1 VSHHNG
7 AIPVKKAK
15 APVTMVISTAIGI
28 VVIVV
33 VIGLAYVSQGEFKD
47 AMVYQTEQQLLAI
60 AQTTARSVEGFVT
73 MHSDALQTM
82 ARDTLLQA
90 DKQTAISHDL
100 AALGYSRLELFYEV
114 HKKDVDAIF
123 LLDAQGMLL
132 HRSPPREGNG
142 SEHRKNL
149 AERPGVAHVLK
160 EHKPYI
166 GDVFL
171 NKTGT
176 LAISLLE
183 PVFYGDQFK
192 GIIERRINLDA
203 LSERLIQPV
212 KLRGRG
218 CAWMFDYKDV
228 ILSHPE
234 KGFIGLS
241 IADVIRKMHLI
252 RGERFHNHGLQEHI
266 LKDHNYLNRL
276 KLEDSGF
283 GLFVNCETNED
294 ELVAYKRVAIG
305 DRDWN
310 LVVTLP
316 YDEIAGPINKHGR
329 NIFALASIV
338 VFLFGLGGAF
348 LLKTQRRKTELE
360 TEAKY
365 LKEMAT
371 SANALRE
378 SERRL
383 RDLVD
388 NSLTGIF
395 IIQEDRIVYKNPE
408 QERLFGPLSEPFSF
422 KDFQS
427 IHPHDVEAFGRFYE
441 KVISGRVQA
450 LDTELRFYPMDRIG
464 NAVDMRWVHCRAS
477 LIQYQ
482 GKDAV
487 LVNMMDI
494 TRAKE
499 FEQLVLTKQKM
510 VSLGHV
516 AAGIAH
522 EIRNP
527 LSGINIYLAT
537 LKKLL
542 GDSEGIGHKSLQKA
556 NRIVEQIQS
565 ASGKIES
572 VVRRVMDFSK
582 PSRPKLALTN
592 INESIEE
599 AINLSAVTLRKRGI
613 ELEKALSA
621 ALPQCHADSHLIE
634 QVILNLVTN
643 AAQAMRHAK
652 DPKRV
657 EIASF
662 VENNHVVIRVSD
674 SGPGVPLGDRDK
686 IFDPFFTTKS
696 DSSGIGLSL
705 SHRIISD
712 HGGSLDVATSKWG
725 GAAFRIEI
733 PMEKRTEER

>member
-1 VSHHNG
+1 MSMT
-7 AIPVKKAK
+7 KASK
-15 APVTMVISTAIGI
+15 TLAIGI
-28 VVIVV
+28 VIGVV
-33 VIGLAYVSQGEFKD
+33 VIVIVMALAYISQREFKE
-47 AMVYQTEQQLLAI
+47 AMVYQTEQQLLTI
-60 AQTTARSVEGFVT
+60 AKTTARSVEAFVT
-73 MHSDALQTM
+73 LHSEALQSM
-82 ARDTLLQA
+82 ARDTLLQPEKGAAVAPSAA
-90 DKQTAISHDL
+90 DRD
-100 AALGYSRLELFYEV
+100 YSRLELFYQV
-114 HKKDVDAIF
+114 HKKDVDAIC
-123 LLDAQGMLL
+123 LLDGQGMLL
-132 HRSPPREGNG
+132 HRSPPLKG
-142 SEHRKNL
+142 SGSGGGKNW
-149 AERPGVAHVLK
+149 AERPSVAYVLK
-160 EHKPYI
+160 HHKPYV

-171 NKTGT
+171 NQAGT

-183 PVFYGDQFK
+183 PVFYKDQFK

-203 LSERLIQPV
+203 ISERFIQPV
-212 KLRGRG
+212 KLGGRG

-234 KGFIGLS
+234 EAFIGLS
-241 IADVIRKMHLI
+241 IEDVIRKMHLV
-252 RGERFHNHGLQEHI
+252 RGERFHEHGLQEHI
-266 LKDHNYLNRL
+266 LQDHNYLNRL

-294 ELVAYKRVAIG
+294 ELVAYKKVAIG
-305 DRDWN
+305 DREWS
-310 LVVTLP
+310 LVVALP
-316 YDEIAGPINKHGR
+316 YDEIAEPINKHAR
-329 NIFALASIV
+329 NIFALAAMV
-338 VFLFGLGGAF
+338 VLLFGFGGAF
-348 LLKTQRRKTELE
+348 FLKTQRRKAELE
-360 TEAKY
+360 SESKY
-365 LKEMAT
+365 LKEMAA

-395 IIQEDRIVYKNPE
+395 IIQEDKIVYRNPE
-408 QERLFGPLSEPFSF
+408 QERLFGPLPEPFSF
-422 KDFQS
+422 KDFRS
-427 IHPHDVEAFGRFYE
+427 IHPHDAEDFSRFYE
-441 KVISGRVQA
+441 KVLSGKVQA
-450 LDTELRFYPMDRIG
+450 LDTEIRFYPIDRMG
-464 NAVDMRWVHCRAS
+464 NGVDMRWVHCRAS

-494 TRAKE
+494 TRTKE
-499 FEQLVLTKQKM
+499 LEQLVLTKQKM

-542 GDSEGIGHKSLQKA
+542 GDSGNLGQKGVQKA
-556 NRIVEQIQS
+556 QRIVHQIQS

-582 PSRPKLALTN
+582 PSRPKLALTD
-592 INESIEE
+592 INASIEE

-613 ELEKALSA
+613 ALEKALSP

-652 DPKRV
+652 DLKKV

-674 SGPGVPLGDRDK
+674 SGPGVPVGDRDK

-725 GAAFRIEI
+725 GAEFRIEI
-733 PMEKRTEER
+733 PVEKRTETR

>member
-1 VSHHNG
+1 MTV
-7 AIPVKKAK
+7 
-15 APVTMVISTAIGI
+15 AIGI
-28 VVIVV
+28 VIGAV
-33 VIGLAYVSQGEFKD
+33 VIAVVLGLAYVSQREFRD
-47 AMVYQTEQQLLAI
+47 TMVYQTEQQLLTI
-60 AQTTARSVEGFVT
+60 AKATARSVEGFVT
-73 MHSDALQTM
+73 LHSEALQTM
-82 ARDTLLQA
+82 AQETLFQA
-90 DKQTAISHDL
+90 EKGTAASRDL
-100 AALGYSRLELFYEV
+100 ADLGYSRLELFYEV
-114 HKKDVDAIF
+114 HKNDVDAIR
-123 LLDAQGMLL
+123 LLDARGDLL
-132 HRSPPREGNG
+132 HRSPPRKGSG
-142 SEHRKNL
+142 SEGRKNL
-149 AERPGVAHVLK
+149 AERPSVAYVLK
-160 EHKPYI
+160 KHKPYV

-171 NKTGT
+171 NQAGILT
-176 LAISLLE
+176 ISLLE
-183 PVFYGDQFK
+183 PVFSENQFR
-192 GIIERRINLDA
+192 GILERRITLDA
-203 LSERLIQPV
+203 ISERFIQPV
-212 KLRGRG
+212 KLGGRG

-234 KGFIGLS
+234 KRFIGLS
-241 IADVIRKMHLI
+241 IEEVIRKMHLA
-252 RGERFHNHGLQEHI
+252 RGERFHEHGLKEHI
-266 LKDHNYLNRL
+266 LKNHNYLNRL

-294 ELVAYKRVAIG
+294 ELVAYKKVAIG

-310 LVVTLP
+310 LVVALP
-316 YDEIAGPINKHGR
+316 YDEIAGPINRHAR
-329 NIFALASIV
+329 NIFALAGIV

-348 LLKTQRRKTELE
+348 LLKTQRRKAELE

-365 LKEMAT
+365 LKEMAA

-383 RDLVD
+383 RDLVN

-408 QERLFGPLSEPFSF
+408 QERLFGPLPEPFSL

-427 IHPHDVEAFGRFYE
+427 IHPHDAEAFRRFYQ
-441 KVISGRVQA
+441 KVMSGAANA
-450 LDTELRFYPMDRIG
+450 LDTEIRFYPMNRIG

-482 GKDAV
+482 RKEAV

-542 GDSEGIGHKSLQKA
+542 GDSGDLGQKGVQKA
-556 NRIVEQIQS
+556 ERIVEQIQS

-572 VVRRVMDFSK
+572 VVKRVMDFSK

-592 INESIEE
+592 INQSIEE
-599 AINLSAVTLRKRGI
+599 AINLSALTLRKRGI
-613 ELEKALSA
+613 ELEKSLSP

-643 AAQAMRHAK
+643 AAQAMRDAE
-652 DPKRV
+652 DPKKI

-662 VENNHVVIRVSD
+662 VENNHVVIKVSD
-674 SGPGVPLGDRDK
+674 SGPGVPVGDRDK

-725 GAAFRIEI
+725 GAEFRIEI
-733 PMEKRTEER
+733 PVEKRTETR

>member
-1 VSHHNG
+1 MIRTS
-7 AIPVKKAK
+7 
-15 APVTMVISTAIGI
+15 VTVAIGI
-28 VVIVV
+28 VIGVV
-33 VIGLAYVSQGEFKD
+33 VIAVVLGLAYVSQREFRD
-47 AMVYQTEQQLLAI
+47 TMVYQTEQQLLTI
-60 AQTTARSVEGFVT
+60 AKATARSVEGFVT
-73 MHSDALQTM
+73 LHSEALQTM
-82 ARDTLLQA
+82 AQETLLQA
-90 DKQTAISHDL
+90 EKGTATSRDL
-100 AALGYSRLELFYEV
+100 ADLGYSRLELFYEV
-114 HKKDVDAIF
+114 HKNDVDAICLF
-123 LLDAQGMLL
+123 DARGVML
-132 HRSPPREGNG
+132 HRSPPWQGNG
-142 SEHRKNL
+142 SEGRKNL
-149 AERPGVAHVLK
+149 AERPSVAYVLK
-160 EHKPYI
+160 KHKPYV

-171 NKTGT
+171 NQAGT
-176 LAISLLE
+176 LTISLLE
-183 PVFYGDQFK
+183 PVFYENHFR
-192 GIIERRINLDA
+192 GIIERRITLDA
-203 LSERLIQPV
+203 ISERFIQPV
-212 KLRGRG
+212 KLGGRG

-234 KGFIGLS
+234 KRFIGLS
-241 IADVIRKMHLI
+241 IEDVIRKMHLV
-252 RGERFHNHGLQEHI
+252 RGERFHKHGLKEHI

-276 KLEDSGF
+276 KVEDSGF
-283 GLFVNCETNED
+283 GLFVNCETNEN

-310 LVVTLP
+310 LVVALP
-316 YDEIAGPINKHGR
+316 YDEIAGPINKHAR
-329 NIFALASIV
+329 NIFALAVIV
-338 VFLFGLGGAF
+338 VFLFGIGGAF
-348 LLKTQRRKTELE
+348 LLKTQRRKAELE

-365 LKEMAT
+365 LKEMAA

-378 SERRL
+378 SERRS

-395 IIQEDRIVYKNPE
+395 IIQEDKIVYKNPE
-408 QERLFGPLSEPFSF
+408 QERLFGPLPEPFSF

-427 IHPHDVEAFGRFYE
+427 IHPHDAEAFGRFYQ
-441 KVISGRVQA
+441 KVLSGAAQA

-482 GKDAV
+482 GKRAV

-542 GDSEGIGHKSLQKA
+542 GDSEGIGQKGLQKA
-556 NRIVEQIQS
+556 KRIVEQIQS

-592 INESIEE
+592 INTSIEE

-613 ELEKALSA
+613 ELEKALSP

-643 AAQAMRHAK
+643 AAQAMRKAAG
-652 DPKRV
+652 PKKV

-662 VENNHVVIRVSD
+662 EKNNHIVIKVSD
-674 SGPGVPLGDRDK
+674 SGPGVPFSDREK

-712 HGGSLDVATSKWG
+712 HGGSLSVNSSKWG
-725 GAAFRIEI
+725 GAEFRIEI
-733 PMEKRTEER
+733 PVEKRVEKR